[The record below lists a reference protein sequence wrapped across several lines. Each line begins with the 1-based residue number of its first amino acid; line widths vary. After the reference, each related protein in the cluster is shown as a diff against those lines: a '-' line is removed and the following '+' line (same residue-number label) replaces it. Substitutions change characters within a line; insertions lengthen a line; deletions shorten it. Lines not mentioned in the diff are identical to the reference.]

1 MYKTNDFHGY
11 EPVAVFFSFESEFL
25 VRRNAL
31 WDIVTIKKKKKP
43 FKKCKH
49 GNAGRSTVGRTNFC
63 PFHDKLPGAIS
74 GVQVFS
80 LLWQVEHSCYVAL

>member
-31 WDIVTIKKKKKP
+31 WDIVTIKKKKSHLK
-43 FKKCKH
+43 
-49 GNAGRSTVGRTNFC
+49 NANMGM
-63 PFHDKLPGAIS
+63 P
-74 GVQVFS
+74 
-80 LLWQVEHSCYVAL
+80 EEAL